1 MEWQPPK
8 PPSSLPR
15 AAELCEVCYRVMRR
29 RQGRCEGRPWLV
41 CLAALRQT
49 FEWLWAAHLCNGV
62 TLSRVL
68 TGDGLAEAGAGSE
81 HSDGFFGIRML
92 R

>member
-8 PPSSLPR
+8 LPSSLPR

-29 RQGRCEGRPWLV
+29 RQRRREGRPWPV
-41 CLAALRQT
+41 YLAVLRQT
-49 FEWLWAAHLCNGV
+49 VEWLRAAAHLYNGV

-68 TGDGLAEAGAGSE
+68 TGDGLAEAGPAPNTAM
-81 HSDGFFGIRML
+81 DFGIRML